1 MIMALLMDISSLVSM
16 ANMAILVV
24 LLVVYA
30 RIYIKTRA
38 TFTIGLAVFVSMLM
52 LHNGIA
58 VYGYFAMA
66 PLYSDELLPYFAGI
80 HIAELAGLIAL
91 LKVTVWPEGLK
102 TTKACLIDCG
112 EQARDLVEIWKKVL
126 I

>member
-1 MIMALLMDISSLVSM
+1 MALLMDVSSIVSM
-16 ANMAILVV
+16 ANMAILVA

-30 RIYIKTRA
+30 NIYRKTRA
-38 TFTIGLAVFVSMLM
+38 TFTVGLMTFVVMLM

-66 PLYSDELLPYFAGI
+66 PLYSDELLPFFVGI

-91 LKVTVWPEGLK
+91 LKVTVWPEGVK
-102 TTKACLIDCG
+102 TIPKTG
-112 EQARDLVEIWKKVL
+112 
-126 I
+126 

>member
-16 ANMAILVV
+16 VNMAILVV

-102 TTKACLIDCG
+102 TTKA
-112 EQARDLVEIWKKVL
+112 AS
-126 I
+126 